1 MSQIGWW
8 CYVYVQG
15 YWCVGGVSGSVGE
28 EDEDDYDYDNV
39 ETLKVRKGKGRRK
52 ERSKMK
58 PLVLRPVRS
67 TRDDAKRSKTS
78 CRSLHNSTARLS
90 RAQQVSKLDQI
101 SQLVGLRC
109 IVIF

>member
-1 MSQIGWW
+1 M
-8 CYVYVQG
+8 YVQG

-58 PLVLRPVRS
+58 PLVLRPVQGMMPSAARPRAEAS
-67 TRDDAKRSKTS
+67 TTPPQGS
-78 CRSLHNSTARLS
+78 
-90 RAQQVSKLDQI
+90 
-101 SQLVGLRC
+101 VGLSK
-109 IVIF
+109 

>member
-1 MSQIGWW
+1 M
-8 CYVYVQG
+8 YVQG

-58 PLVLRPVRS
+58 PLVLRPVQGM
-67 TRDDAKRSKTS
+67 KG
-78 CRSLHNSTARLS
+78 CQ
-90 RAQQVSKLDQI
+90 AQQDLVPKPP
-101 SQLVGLRC
+101 QLHRKAQ
-109 IVIF
+109 

>member
-1 MSQIGWW
+1 M
-8 CYVYVQG
+8 
-15 YWCVGGVSGSVGE
+15 GE

-67 TRDDAKRSKTS
+67 TRDDAQ
-78 CRSLHNSTARLS
+78 
-90 RAQQVSKLDQI
+90 AQQDLVPKPP
-101 SQLVGLRC
+101 QLHRKAQ
-109 IVIF
+109 